1 MFYILTKDNCS
12 WCEKAKE
19 LITDLGETYKELN
32 IKDSPIVVLLVK
44 KAGLT
49 TVPQIWV
56 DTPDGKEYVG
66 GGLELIEWIKESQ
79 VND

>member
-12 WCEKAKE
+12 WCEKVKE

-56 DTPDGKEYVG
+56 DTPEGKEYLG
-66 GGLELIEWIKESQ
+66 GCLELIEWIKESQ